1 MKMHVNG
8 EKVES
13 ILPFSPQEFLVIED
27 EVECDK
33 LIYFEIGG
41 KRRTEGLYLSDV
53 DGRNRT
59 KIATP
64 YKKEFKGIN

>member
-1 MKMHVNG
+1 
-8 EKVES
+8 
-13 ILPFSPQEFLVIED
+13 
-27 EVECDK
+27 
-33 LIYFEIGG
+33 YFEIGG

-64 YKKEFKGIN
+64 YKKEFKGINIIGSWIYYYDLHGLYRTHIKTHTTEKID